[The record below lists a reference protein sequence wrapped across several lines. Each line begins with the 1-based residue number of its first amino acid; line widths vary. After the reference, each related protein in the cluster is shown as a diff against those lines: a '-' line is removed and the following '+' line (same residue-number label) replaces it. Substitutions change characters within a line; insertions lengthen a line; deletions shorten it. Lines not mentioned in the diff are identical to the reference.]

1 MVSTRRRKCVCNI
14 YYTHQVLRHLL
25 HYDRMANGCFK
36 DAADLHAQ
44 IDQFGQAIARYEQV
58 ADQSLNSNLTRYSV
72 KEYWLRSGLCALAN
86 QVRI

>member
-1 MVSTRRRKCVCNI
+1 M
-14 YYTHQVLRHLL
+14 HQALRHLL